1 MHRDS
6 YIARMNDATTP
17 QRQPRR
23 PLALRSFRGDGSPLA
38 HFLCPICH
46 RDVLVEETPC
56 EHLLLVQDP
65 FSILYH
71 RDRMVLDLHGEAER
85 EVGARGLPAV
95 ERLCEKLGPTVVL
108 YELVDPPRGNAK
120 GSSVLFV
127 VDVLHARHVRSG
139 S

>member
-1 MHRDS
+1 
-6 YIARMNDATTP
+6 MNDAP
-17 QRQPRR
+17 DPRQQARR
-23 PLALRSFRGDGSPLA
+23 ALALRSFRGDGSPLA

-65 FSILYH
+65 FSILYY

-108 YELVDPPRGNAK
+108 YELVDPPRGRSR
-120 GSSVLFV
+120 GTSVLFV
-127 VDVLHARHVRSG
+127 VDVLHAPHVRSG